1 MINDHEYGNRLK
13 VFFML
18 IPDYTDSRQKQEQAL
33 FSQTRQILE

>member
-18 IPDYTDSRQKQEQAL
+18 IPDYTDSRQKKDKAL
-33 FSQTRQILE
+33 FSQNRRILE